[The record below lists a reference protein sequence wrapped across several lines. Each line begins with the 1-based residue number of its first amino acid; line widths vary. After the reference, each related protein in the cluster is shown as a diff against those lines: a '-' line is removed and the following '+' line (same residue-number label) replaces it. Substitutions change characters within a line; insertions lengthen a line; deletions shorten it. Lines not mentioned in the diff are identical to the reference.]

1 LVETISMQQLLE
13 NNVRV
18 DWLHI
23 DVGGGHLGTFSIVFI
38 HCLVWIFIVVSF
50 CFFQINNVFVE

>member
-1 LVETISMQQLLE
+1 MQQLLE

-23 DVGGGHLGTFSIVFI
+23 DVGGGHLGTFSV
-38 HCLVWIFIVVSF
+38 L
-50 CFFQINNVFVE
+50 